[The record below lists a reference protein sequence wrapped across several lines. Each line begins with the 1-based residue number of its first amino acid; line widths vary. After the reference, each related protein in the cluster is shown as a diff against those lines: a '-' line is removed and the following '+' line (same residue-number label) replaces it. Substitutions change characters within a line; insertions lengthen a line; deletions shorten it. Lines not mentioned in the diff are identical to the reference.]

1 MEVREALFGLHAAY
15 WMENKVTKSDKR
27 SGRSP
32 SKTHEHGSDASSEHG
47 SDASSPSD
55 RQATQ
60 QSHGSDA
67 ADRVGAVFPIVG
79 IGMSAGGLE
88 VAAEFLNAMPADSG
102 MGFVI
107 VQHLDPTRESMLV
120 ELLGR
125 ETSMPVVQVEDG
137 MRVEPNRVHVIVP
150 AKTLLISEGIL
161 RLVEPDA
168 PRGHRHP
175 IDKFFSALAEDQ
187 KAKAIAIVLSGAG
200 SNGTA
205 GIADIKQA
213 GGMCI
218 AQDPDTAKFESM
230 PRHAIASN
238 LVDLVLAPKEMPA
251 ALLRYASHSY
261 VLAPR
266 PEIEADDPPRKS
278 ATGLDDVL
286 VLLQARAGHDFS
298 QYKTNT
304 LSRRVHRR
312 MGLAHL
318 EDLGQYLDLLAR
330 EPDEAAALVQDLL
343 IHVTAFFRDAEAW
356 EALDEKVITPI
367 VESAQ
372 TGQSIRVWV
381 PACSTGEEV
390 YTIAMILIERCEAA
404 NKDIAI
410 KVFGTDTAEHH
421 LSEARKATF
430 PGSMVESLP
439 TGRIERFFDKLDDE
453 YYRVKPAVRDK
464 VIFAPQNVLK
474 DPPYSRMD
482 LVSCRNLL
490 IYLTPPAQEKVLSL
504 AHFALRQGGY
514 LFLGNA
520 ETVGQRDHLFE
531 CVSKRWRI
539 YRRLG
544 EARSPLLDFAQWPVR
559 EGPPRAVDAQPKLAD
574 IALKSLADQFAP
586 ASVLI
591 DKNYRVLHFH
601 GPTTEFLIQPTG
613 PPTFDLLSLAREG
626 LRMTVRN
633 AVRRAIET
641 SGAVT
646 LRSAI
651 KGESGKGVLITASPV
666 PGTADTIAMV
676 LVSFTR
682 SDDALPDVA
691 LPSSTSVPAPAPA
704 REIEEELRA
713 AREEMRITVEQYE
726 TTNEELTAAN
736 EEVTSINE
744 ELQATNEEL
753 ESSKEELQ
761 SLNEELGTING
772 QLGRKIAELA
782 DVTDDLRNL
791 LKGSDVATVVLD
803 MDLRIKWFSPP
814 IQTLFDLIESDVGRP
829 LANFTQRFVF
839 RELLARASAAIVDL
853 ATFEGEVPADD
864 GRCLLLRVLPYR
876 TQNER
881 VAGAV
886 VTFMDISDLKAK
898 QSEISEA
905 RSFAEAIVETVRHPL
920 LALGGDLRVRSAN
933 AAFHETFGLS
943 HDETIGRL
951 IYELV
956 DGQWNIPPLREL
968 LEQLVPE
975 HRRIDDYEIC
985 LDVPRLGSRTMLMNA
1000 RCITDSEGPGDLVL
1014 LAIED
1019 ITERRQAGRHQELL
1033 VGELS
1038 HRVKNTLAV
1047 IQSIAAQ
1054 TLRHSSSLETFGE
1067 AFQGRLQA
1075 LARANDAIL
1084 DGSWKGVTLRHTIQ
1098 RSLRPFAVEGR
1109 IRLAEGPEIDLR
1121 PQACLAMTMILH
1133 ELTTNAVKYGALS
1146 VPKGSIAIA
1155 WRIEALGGEQT
1166 ICIEWKECDGPTVS
1180 PPTRQGQG
1188 TRFIERSIAYEMGG
1202 TASVIFD
1209 PEGLRATLSFPAAA
1223 AIMPKS
1229 SPDFTEGSAPGGP

>member
-1 MEVREALFGLHAAY
+1 M
-15 WMENKVTKSDKR
+15 TKGDKR
-27 SGRSP
+27 NGRSSP
-32 SKTHEHGSDASSEHG
+32 NARRAASEAG
-47 SDASSPSD
+47 PETD
-55 RQATQ
+55 RQATP
-60 QSHGSDA
+60 QSHGNDA
-67 ADRVGAVFPIVG
+67 AEGHGGAFPIVG

-88 VAAEFLNAMPADSG
+88 VATTFLNAMPANSG

-107 VQHLDPTRESMLV
+107 VQHLDPTRGSMLV
-120 ELLGR
+120 ELLSR
-125 ETSMPVVQVEDG
+125 ATAMPVVQVEDG
-137 MRVEPNRVHVIVP
+137 MRVKPNRVHVIVP
-150 AKTLLISEGIL
+150 AKTLLIADGIL

-175 IDKFFSALAEDQ
+175 IDKFFSALAQDQ

-205 GIADIKQA
+205 GLADIKQA

-218 AQDPDTAKFESM
+218 AQDPQTAKFDSM

-238 LVDLVLAPKEMPA
+238 LVDLVLAPEAMPE
-251 ALLRYASHSY
+251 ALLRYAKHSY

-266 PEIEADDPPRKS
+266 PEIEADNTPRTS

-286 VLLQARAGHDFS
+286 ALLHARAGHDFS

-312 MGLAHL
+312 MGLAQL

-330 EPDEAAALVQDLL
+330 DPDEAAALVQDLL
-343 IHVTAFFRDAEAW
+343 IHVTAFFRDGEAW
-356 EALDEKVITPI
+356 EALDKEVVTPI

-439 TGRIERFFDKLDDE
+439 AERIERFFDKLDDE
-453 YYRVKPAVRDK
+453 YYRVKPTVRDK

-504 AHFALRQGGY
+504 AHFALREGGY

-520 ETVGQRDHLFE
+520 ETVGQRDHMFE

-544 EARSPLLDFAQWPVR
+544 TGRSSMLDFAQWPVR
-559 EGPPRAVDAQPKLAD
+559 EGPPRALDAQPKLAD
-574 IALKSLADQFAP
+574 IALRTLAERFAP

-601 GPTTEFLIQPTG
+601 GSTEQFLIQPMG
-613 PPTFDLLSLAREG
+613 APTFDVLSLVREG

-641 SGAVT
+641 SQAVT
-646 LRSAI
+646 LRGTI
-651 KGESGKGVLITASPV
+651 KSETGSGVLVTASPV
-666 PGTADTIAMV
+666 RGTSDANAMV
-676 LVSFTR
+676 LVSFAR
-682 SDDALPDVA
+682 PDAVMPDA
-691 LPSSTSVPAPAPA
+691 MLASAASMPAQV

-713 AREEMRITVEQYE
+713 AREEMRATVEQYE

-772 QLGRKIAELA
+772 QLGRKISELA

-791 LKGSDVATVVLD
+791 LKGNDVATIVLD
-803 MDLRIKWFSPP
+803 IDLRIKWFSPP
-814 IQTLFDLIESDVGRP
+814 IQTLFHLIESDVGRP

-839 RELLARASAAIVDL
+839 GDLLARAKAAIDDL
-853 ATFEGEVPADD
+853 ATFEDEVAADD

-876 TQNER
+876 TQDDER

-886 VTFMDISDLKAK
+886 VTIVDITDLKSK
-898 QSEISEA
+898 QFEISQA

-933 AAFHETFGLS
+933 AAFHEIFGFS
-943 HDETIGRL
+943 SDETMGHL
-951 IYELV
+951 IYELLE
-956 DGQWNIPPLREL
+956 GQSNVPPLREL
-968 LEQLVPE
+968 LERLVPE
-975 HRRIDDYEIC
+975 HRRIDDYEVN
-985 LDVPRLGSRTMLMNA
+985 LGVPRLGSRTMLMNA
-1000 RCITDSEGPGDLVL
+1000 RCIADSQGSGELVL

-1019 ITERRQAGRHQELL
+1019 ITERRETARHQELL
-1033 VGELS
+1033 MGELS

-1047 IQSIAAQ
+1047 VQSIAAQ
-1054 TLRHSSSLETFGE
+1054 TLRHSGSLETFGE

-1075 LARANDAIL
+1075 LARANDAII

-1098 RSLRPFAVEGR
+1098 RSLRPFAMEGR
-1109 IRLAEGPEIDLR
+1109 ISLADGPEIDLL
-1121 PQACLAMTMILH
+1121 PQACLAITMILH

-1146 VPKGSIAIA
+1146 VTDGSIAIA
-1155 WRIEALGGEQT
+1155 WRIEASEGGET
-1166 ICIEWKECDGPTVS
+1166 ICVDWKERDGPAVVPRS
-1180 PPTRQGQG
+1180 RKGQG
-1188 TRFIERSIAYEMGG
+1188 SRFIERSIAYELDG
-1202 TASVIFD
+1202 TASMVFD
-1209 PEGLRATLSFPAAA
+1209 PSGLQAKLSFPAAS
-1223 AIMPKS
+1223 AIMPKN
-1229 SPDFTEGSAPGGP
+1229 PFITIAGSATDGK

>member
-1 MEVREALFGLHAAY
+1 M
-15 WMENKVTKSDKR
+15 TKGDR
-27 SGRSP
+27 RNGRST
-32 SKTHEHGSDASSEHG
+32 SKARQAASAAG
-47 SDASSPSD
+47 PGTD
-55 RQATQ
+55 RQATP

-67 ADRVGAVFPIVG
+67 AEGVGGAFPIVG

-88 VAAEFLNAMPADSG
+88 VATAFLNAMPVDSG

-120 ELLGR
+120 ELLSR
-125 ETSMPVVQVEDG
+125 ETGMPVVKIEDG
-137 MRVEPNRVHVIVP
+137 MPVEPNRVHVIVP
-150 AKTLLISEGIL
+150 AKTLLIRDGIL

-175 IDKFFSALAEDQ
+175 IDKFFSSLGEDQ

-205 GIADIKQA
+205 GLADIKQA

-218 AQDPDTAKFESM
+218 AQDPDTAKFDSM

-238 LVDLVLAPKEMPA
+238 LVDLVLAPKAMPA

-266 PEIEADDPPRKS
+266 PEIEADDSSRTS

-286 VLLQARAGHDFS
+286 ALLHARAGHDFS

-304 LSRRVHRR
+304 LSRRIHRR
-312 MGLAHL
+312 MGLAQI
-318 EDLGQYLDLLAR
+318 EDLGQYLDLLAQDS
-330 EPDEAAALVQDLL
+330 DEAAALVQDLL

-356 EALDEKVITPI
+356 EALDAQVITPM
-367 VESAQ
+367 VDKAQ
-372 TGQSIRVWV
+372 AGQSIRVWV

-404 NKDIAI
+404 NKDIEI

-439 TGRIERFFDKLDDE
+439 TERIERFFDKLDDE
-453 YYRVKPAVRDK
+453 YYRIKPTVRER

-490 IYLTPPAQEKVLSL
+490 IYLTPPAQEKVLTL
-504 AHFALRQGGY
+504 AHFALREGGY

-520 ETVGQRDHLFE
+520 ETVGQRDHMFG

-539 YRRLG
+539 YRRVG
-544 EARSPLLDFAQWPVR
+544 AGRSPALQLSQWPIR
-559 EGPPRAVDAQPKLAD
+559 EGPARTPDAEPKLAD
-574 IALKSLADQFAP
+574 VALKSLAERFAP

-591 DKNYRVLHFH
+591 DKNYRALHFH
-601 GPTTEFLIQPTG
+601 GSTEEFLAQPAG
-613 PPTFDLLSLAREG
+613 APTVDLLSLTREG

-633 AVRRAIET
+633 AVRRAVET
-641 SGAVT
+641 SEAVT
-646 LRSAI
+646 LRAAL
-651 KGESGKGVLITASPV
+651 KGEAKNGVLVTASPV
-666 PGTADTIAMV
+666 PGSSDANAMV
-676 LVSFTR
+676 LVSFAR
-682 SDDALPDVA
+682 SESATPDVGPESIA
-691 LPSSTSVPAPAPA
+691 PMPAQAHD
-704 REIEEELRA
+704 IEEELRA
-713 AREEMRITVEQYE
+713 AREEMRVTVERYE

-772 QLGRKIAELA
+772 QLGRKISELA
-782 DVTDDLRNL
+782 EVTDDLRNL
-791 LKGSDVATVVLD
+791 MRGSDVATIILD
-803 MDLRIKWFSPP
+803 IDLRIKWFSPT

-839 RELLARASAAIVDL
+839 RQLLARARAAIEDL

-876 TQNER
+876 TQDDR

-886 VTFMDISDLKAK
+886 VTFMDITDLKSK

-933 AAFHETFGLS
+933 AAFHDTFGLS
-943 HDETIGRL
+943 PAETIGRL

-956 DGQWNIPPLREL
+956 DGQWNVPPLREL

-975 HRRIDDYEIC
+975 HRRIDEYEIN
-985 LDVPRLGSRTMLMNA
+985 LGVPRLGSRTMLINA
-1000 RCITDSEGPGDLVL
+1000 RCIADSQGSGELVL

-1019 ITERRQAGRHQELL
+1019 ITERREAARHQDLL
-1033 VGELS
+1033 MGELS

-1047 IQSIAAQ
+1047 VQSIAAQ

-1067 AFQGRLQA
+1067 AFQGRVQA

-1098 RSLRPFAVEGR
+1098 RSLRPFAMEGR

-1121 PQACLAMTMILH
+1121 PQACLAITMILH

-1155 WRIEALGGEQT
+1155 WRIEASEGEQI
-1166 ICIEWKECDGPTVS
+1166 ICVEWKERDGPKVS

-1188 TRFIERSIAYEMGG
+1188 TRFIERSIAYELDG

-1209 PEGLRATLSFPAAA
+1209 PEGLQAALSFPATAA
-1223 AIMPKS
+1223 MMPKS
-1229 SPDFTEGSAPGGP
+1229 LPDVTEGSAPDGL

>member
-1 MEVREALFGLHAAY
+1 MT
-15 WMENKVTKSDKR
+15 NDDKR
-27 SGRSP
+27 NGRNSP
-32 SKTHEHGSDASSEHG
+32 KARKAGSEAGPEI
-47 SDASSPSD
+47 D
-55 RQATQ
+55 RQVTPQ
-60 QSHGSDA
+60 LHGNEA
-67 ADRVGAVFPIVG
+67 AEGVGGAFPIVG

-88 VAAEFLNAMPADSG
+88 VATAFLKAMPADSG

-107 VQHLDPTRESMLV
+107 VQHLDPTRGSMLA
-120 ELLGR
+120 EILSR
-125 ETSMPVVQVEDG
+125 ETAMPVVQIEDG
-137 MRVEPNRVHVIVP
+137 MPVEPNRVHVIVP
-150 AKTLLISEGIL
+150 AKTLLISDGIL

-175 IDKFFSALAEDQ
+175 IDKFFSALAQDQ

-218 AQDPDTAKFESM
+218 AQDPETARFDSM

-238 LVDLVLAPKEMPA
+238 LVDMVLAPEAMPE
-251 ALLRYASHSY
+251 ALMRYARHSY
-261 VLAPR
+261 VVAPR
-266 PEIEADDPPRKS
+266 PEIEADVEAGDAPTQS

-286 VLLQARAGHDFS
+286 ALLNARAGHDFS
-298 QYKTNT
+298 QYKHNT

-312 MGLAHL
+312 MGLAQL
-318 EDLGQYLDLLAR
+318 EDLGQYLDLLAG

-356 EALDEKVITPI
+356 EALDHEVITPL
-367 VESAQ
+367 VQSAQ

-390 YTIAMILIERCEAA
+390 YTIAMLLIERCEAA

-430 PGSMVESLP
+430 PGSMIESL
-439 TGRIERFFDKLDDE
+439 TGERIERFFDKLDDN
-453 YYRVKPAVRDK
+453 YYRVKPVLREK

-490 IYLTPPAQEKVLSL
+490 IYLVPAAQEKVLSL
-504 AHFALRQGGY
+504 AHFALREGGY

-520 ETVGQRDHLFE
+520 ETVGKRDHMFE

-544 EARSPLLDFAQWPVR
+544 SGRSPMLEFSQWPIR
-559 EGPPRAVDAQPKLAD
+559 EEPARAADAKPKLAD
-574 IALKSLADQFAP
+574 IAMKSLAERFAP

-601 GPTTEFLIQPTG
+601 GSTENFLTQPAGT
-613 PPTFDLLSLAREG
+613 PTFDLLALARGG

-633 AVRRAIET
+633 AVRKAIDT
-641 SGAVT
+641 SEAVT
-646 LRSAI
+646 LRCAM
-651 KGESGKGVLITASPV
+651 KGEAKNSVAVTASPIR
-666 PGTADTIAMV
+666 GTGDANLMV
-676 LVSFTR
+676 LVSFVR
-682 SDDALPDVA
+682 SESVMNDAPLQNVA
-691 LPSSTSVPAPAPA
+691 PVPVEV
-704 REIEEELRA
+704 RDIEEELMC
-713 AREEMRITVEQYE
+713 AREEMRNTVERHE

-761 SLNEELGTING
+761 ALNEELGTING
-772 QLGRKIAELA
+772 QLGRKISELA

-791 LKGSDVATVVLD
+791 MKGSDVATIVLD
-803 MDLRIKWFSPP
+803 TDLRIKWFSPP
-814 IQTLFDLIESDVGRP
+814 IQSLFHLIDSDVGRP
-829 LANFTQRFVF
+829 IANFTQKFIF
-839 RELLARASAAIVDL
+839 GELLYRAKAAINDL
-853 ATFEGEVPADD
+853 ATFEGEIRADD
-864 GRCLLLRVLPYR
+864 GRCLLLRVMPYR
-876 TQNER
+876 TQDDR
-881 VAGAV
+881 IAGAV
-886 VTFMDISDLKAK
+886 VVFVDVTDLKSK
-898 QSEISEA
+898 QMEISEA

-920 LALGGDLRVRSAN
+920 LALGRDLRVRSAN
-933 AAFHETFGLS
+933 SAFHTTFGLGP
-943 HDETIGRL
+943 DEVVGYL

-956 DGQWNIPPLREL
+956 DGQWNVPSLRTL

-975 HRRIDDYEIC
+975 HRRINDYEIE
-985 LDVPRLGSRTMLMNA
+985 LDVPRLGSRKMLMNA
-1000 RCITDSEGPGDLVL
+1000 RSMADSQGGGELVL

-1019 ITERRQAGRHQELL
+1019 ITQRIETDRHQELL

-1047 IQSIAAQ
+1047 VQSLAAQ
-1054 TLRHSSSLETFGE
+1054 TLRHSSSLETFAE

-1084 DGSWKGVTLRHTIQ
+1084 DGNWKGVTLRHTIQ
-1098 RSLRPFAVEGR
+1098 RSLRPFGLDDR
-1109 IRLAEGPEIDLR
+1109 IRLAEGPVIDLR
-1121 PQACLAMTMILH
+1121 PQACLAITMILH

-1146 VPKGSIAIA
+1146 VQSGSIDIA
-1155 WRIEALGGEQT
+1155 WRIDPDGREQT
-1166 ICIEWKECDGPTVS
+1166 ITIEWSERDGPVVV
-1180 PPTRQGQG
+1180 PPIRQGQG
-1188 TRFIERSIAYEMGG
+1188 TRFIEKSIAYELSG
-1202 TASVIFD
+1202 TAKVDFD
-1209 PEGLRATLSFPAAA
+1209 PDGLRATLSFPSASS
-1223 AIMPKS
+1223 IMPKPS
-1229 SPDFTEGSAPGGP
+1229 LDITGRNAPSDR

>member
-1 MEVREALFGLHAAY
+1 
-15 WMENKVTKSDKR
+15 MENKLTKGEKR
-27 SGRSP
+27 NGQSP
-32 SKTHEHGSDASSEHG
+32 SQKQKSGFQAGPQE
-47 SDASSPSD
+47 D
-55 RQATQ
+55 RQTTP

-67 ADRVGAVFPIVG
+67 AEGVGGAFPIVG

-88 VAAEFLNAMPADSG
+88 VATAFLNAMPADSG

-120 ELLGR
+120 DLLSR
-125 ETSMPVVQVEDG
+125 ETSMTVVQVEDG
-137 MRVEPNRVHVIVP
+137 MRVEPNRVHIIVP
-150 AKTLLISEGIL
+150 AKTLLIRDGIL
-161 RLVEPDA
+161 RLVEPEA

-175 IDKFFSALAEDQ
+175 IDKFFSALAQDQ

-205 GIADIKQA
+205 GLADIKQA
-213 GGMCI
+213 GGICI
-218 AQDPDTAKFESM
+218 AQDPATAKFDSM
-230 PRHAIASN
+230 PRHAIASS
-238 LVDLVLAPKEMPA
+238 LVDLVLAPKDMPE
-251 ALLRYASHSY
+251 ALLRYARHSY

-266 PEIEADDPPRKS
+266 PEIEGDEKTTKS

-286 VLLQARAGHDFS
+286 ALLHARAGHDFS
-298 QYKTNT
+298 QYKHNT

-312 MGLAHL
+312 MGLAQL

-330 EPDEAAALVQDLL
+330 EPDEATALVQDLL

-356 EALDEKVITPI
+356 EVLDAEVITPM

-372 TGQSIRVWV
+372 AGQSIRVWV

-439 TGRIERFFDKLDDE
+439 SERIERFFDRLDDN
-453 YYRVKPAVRDK
+453 YFRVKPAVREK

-490 IYLTPPAQEKVLSL
+490 IYLTPAAQEKVLSL
-504 AHFALRQGGY
+504 AHFALREGGY

-520 ETVGQRDHLFE
+520 ETVGQREHLFE

-544 EARSPLLDFAQWPVR
+544 SGRSTMLEFSQWPIR
-559 EGPPRAVDAQPKLAD
+559 EGPARSTDAQPKLAD
-574 IALKSLADQFAP
+574 IALKSLAERFAP

-601 GPTTEFLIQPTG
+601 GATEEFLTQSAG

-633 AVRRAIET
+633 AVRKAIET
-641 SGAVT
+641 SEAVT
-646 LRSAI
+646 LRSAV
-651 KGESGKGVLITASPV
+651 KGQKKNGVLVTASPV
-666 PGTADTIAMV
+666 RGAPDANGML
-676 LVSFTR
+676 LVSFAR
-682 SDDALPDVA
+682 SEAALLNAPPPDAA
-691 LPSSTSVPAPAPA
+691 LMSTQGH
-704 REIEEELRA
+704 EIEEELKA
-713 AREEMRITVEQYE
+713 ARDEMRITIEQYE

-772 QLGRKIAELA
+772 QLGRKISELA

-791 LKGSDVATVVLD
+791 LKGSDVATMVLD
-803 MDLRIKWFSPP
+803 IDLKIKWFSPP
-814 IQTLFDLIESDVGRP
+814 IRTLFDLMENDVGRP
-829 LANFTQRFVF
+829 IASFTQKFLF
-839 RELLARASAAIVDL
+839 GELLTRAKAAIDDL
-853 ATFEGEVPADD
+853 GTFEDEVRADD

-876 TQNER
+876 TQDDR

-886 VTFMDISDLKAK
+886 VTFIDVTDLKSK

-933 AAFHETFGLS
+933 AAFHHTFGLS
-943 HDETIGRL
+943 PGDTIGHL

-956 DGQWNIPPLREL
+956 DGQWNVPPLREL

-975 HRRIDDYEIC
+975 HRRIDEYEIS
-985 LDVPRLGSRTMLMNA
+985 LQVPRLGSRTMLMNA
-1000 RCITDSEGPGDLVL
+1000 RCIADNAGSGELVL
-1014 LAIED
+1014 LAFED
-1019 ITERRQAGRHQELL
+1019 ITERRDAGRHQELL

-1038 HRVKNTLAV
+1038 HRVKNTLTV
-1047 IQSIAAQ
+1047 VQSIAAH
-1054 TLRHSSSLETFGE
+1054 TLRHSNSLESFGE

-1084 DGSWKGVTLRHTIQ
+1084 DGSWNGVTLRHTIQ
-1098 RSLRPFAVEGR
+1098 RSLRPFAVEGQ
-1109 IRLAEGPEIDLR
+1109 IKFADGPEIDLR
-1121 PQACLAMTMILH
+1121 PQACLAITMILH

-1146 VPKGSIAIA
+1146 VPTGTITIA
-1155 WRIEALGGEQT
+1155 WWIDGSEQQQT
-1166 ICIEWKECDGPTVS
+1166 IFVDWRESDGPAVL

-1188 TRFIERSIAYEMGG
+1188 TRFIERSIAYELNGE
-1202 TASVIFD
+1202 ASVSFKPD
-1209 PEGLRATLSFPAAA
+1209 GLHATLSFPSVSST
-1223 AIMPKS
+1223 MPRTS
-1229 SPDFTEGSAPGGP
+1229 SDNTSGSVSSGR

>member
-1 MEVREALFGLHAAY
+1 MTNG
-15 WMENKVTKSDKR
+15 NKN

-32 SKTHEHGSDASSEHG
+32 AKGRRAPSEDAPK
-47 SDASSPSD
+47 AD
-55 RQATQ
+55 RQTKP
-60 QSHGSDA
+60 QSYGNDA
-67 ADRVGAVFPIVG
+67 AEGVGGAFPIVG

-88 VAAEFLNAMPADSG
+88 VATAFLNAMPADSG

-120 ELLGR
+120 ELLSR
-125 ETSMPVVQVEDG
+125 ETGMPVVKIEDG
-137 MRVEPNRVHVIVP
+137 MPVEPNRVHVIVP
-150 AKTLLISEGIL
+150 AKTLLIRDGIL

-175 IDKFFSALAEDQ
+175 IDKFFSALAQDQ

-205 GIADIKQA
+205 GLADIKQA

-218 AQDPDTAKFESM
+218 AQDPDTAKFDSM

-238 LVDLVLAPKEMPA
+238 LVDLVLAPKAMPE

-261 VLAPR
+261 VLGPR
-266 PEIEADDPPRKS
+266 PEIEADDPPRTS

-286 VLLQARAGHDFS
+286 ALLHARAGHDFS

-304 LSRRVHRR
+304 LSRRIHRR
-312 MGLAHL
+312 MGLAQL

-367 VESAQ
+367 VEKAQ
-372 TGQSIRVWV
+372 VGQLIRVWV
-381 PACSTGEEV
+381 LACSTGEEV

-430 PGSMVESLP
+430 ASSMVESLP
-439 TGRIERFFDKLDDE
+439 AERIERFFDKLDDE
-453 YYRVKPAVRDK
+453 YYRIKPAVRDR

-490 IYLTPPAQEKVLSL
+490 IYLTPPAQEKVLAL
-504 AHFALRQGGY
+504 AHFALREGGY

-531 CVSKRWRI
+531 CISKRWRI
-539 YRRLG
+539 YRRVG
-544 EARSPLLDFAQWPVR
+544 TGRSSGLQFSQWPIR
-559 EGPPRAVDAQPKLAD
+559 EGPARAADAEPKLAD
-574 IALKSLADQFAP
+574 LALRSLAERFAP

-591 DKNYRVLHFH
+591 DKNYRALHFH
-601 GPTTEFLIQPTG
+601 GSTEEFLTQPAG
-613 PPTFDLLSLAREG
+613 APTVDLLSLAREG

-633 AVRRAIET
+633 AVRRAVET
-641 SGAVT
+641 SEAVT
-646 LRSAI
+646 LQGAV
-651 KGESGKGVLITASPV
+651 KGEAKNGVLVTASPV
-666 PGTADTIAMV
+666 GESSDPNAMV
-676 LVSFTR
+676 LVSFAR
-682 SDDALPDVA
+682 SETASPG
-691 LPSSTSVPAPAPA
+691 SVPETAAPVPVRAHD
-704 REIEEELRA
+704 IEEELKA
-713 AREEMRITVEQYE
+713 ARQEMGVTVERYE

-772 QLGRKIAELA
+772 QLGRKISELA

-803 MDLRIKWFSPP
+803 IDLRIKWFSPP
-814 IQTLFDLIESDVGRP
+814 IQTLFELIESDVGRP

-839 RELLARASAAIVDL
+839 RELLARARAAIKDL
-853 ATFEGEVPADD
+853 ATFEEEVPADD
-864 GRCLLLRVLPYR
+864 GRYLLLRVLPYR
-876 TQNER
+876 TQDDR

-886 VTFMDISDLKAK
+886 VTFVDITDLKSK

-905 RSFAEAIVETVRHPL
+905 RRFAEAIVETIRHPL
-920 LALGGDLRVRSAN
+920 MALGGDLRVRSAN
-933 AAFHETFGLS
+933 SAFHEKFGLS
-943 HDETIGRL
+943 PDETIGRL

-956 DGQWNIPPLREL
+956 DGQWNVPPLREL
-968 LEQLVPE
+968 LEQLIPD
-975 HRRIDDYEIC
+975 HKRIDDYEIS
-985 LDVPRLGSRTMLMNA
+985 LSVPRLGSRTMLMNA
-1000 RCITDSEGPGDLVL
+1000 RCIADSQGSGELVL

-1019 ITERRQAGRHQELL
+1019 ITERRETARHQELL
-1033 VGELS
+1033 MGELS

-1047 IQSIAAQ
+1047 VQSIAAQ
-1054 TLRHSSSLETFGE
+1054 TLRHSSSLENFGD
-1067 AFQGRLQA
+1067 AFKGRLQA
-1075 LARANDAIL
+1075 LASANDAIL

-1098 RSLRPFAVEGR
+1098 RALRPFAIESR

-1121 PQACLAMTMILH
+1121 PQACLAITMILH

-1146 VPKGSIAIA
+1146 VPKGAIDIA
-1155 WRIEALGGEQT
+1155 WRTEASGPEET
-1166 ICIEWKECDGPTVS
+1166 IILDWRERDGPAVA
-1180 PPTRQGQG
+1180 PPSRQGQG
-1188 TRFIERSIAYEMGG
+1188 TRFIERSIAYELGG
-1202 TASVIFD
+1202 TANMIFD
-1209 PEGLRATLSFPAAA
+1209 PDGLQATLSFPSGS
-1223 AIMPKS
+1223 AIMPRS
-1229 SPDFTEGSAPGGP
+1229 SPETSRGNASDGQ

>member
-1 MEVREALFGLHAAY
+1 
-15 WMENKVTKSDKR
+15 MENEVPKGEKRGTRKPPQPPEPDGASESDLQIAPH
-27 SGRSP
+27 SYG
-32 SKTHEHGSDASSEHG
+32 T
-47 SDASSPSD
+47 
-55 RQATQ
+55 
-60 QSHGSDA
+60 DA
-67 ADRVGAVFPIVG
+67 AEGVGGAFPIVG

-88 VAAEFLNAMPADSG
+88 VASAFLNAMPPDSG

-120 ELLGR
+120 ELLSR
-125 ETSMPVVQVEDG
+125 ETTMPVVHVEDG
-137 MRVEPNRVHVIVP
+137 MKVEPNRVHVIIP
-150 AKTLLISEGIL
+150 AKTLLIHDGVL
-161 RLVEPDA
+161 QLVEPDA

-175 IDKFFSALAEDQ
+175 IDKFFSALAQDQ

-200 SNGTA
+200 SNGSA
-205 GIADIKQA
+205 GLADIKQA

-218 AQDPDTAKFESM
+218 AQDPATAKFDSM
-230 PRHAIASN
+230 PRHAITSTF
-238 LVDLVLAPKEMPA
+238 VDLVLAPEAMPE
-251 ALLRYASHSY
+251 ALLRYVSHSY

-266 PEIEADDPPRKS
+266 PEITGEESAQKS

-286 VLLQARAGHDFS
+286 ALLQARAGHDFS

-304 LSRRVHRR
+304 LSRRIHRR
-312 MGLAHL
+312 MGLAQL
-318 EDLGQYLDLLAR
+318 EDLGQYLELLAR
-330 EPDEAAALVQDLL
+330 DPDEAAALVQDLL

-356 EALDEKVITPI
+356 EALDAKVITPI
-367 VESAQ
+367 VENARA
-372 TGQSIRVWV
+372 GQSIRVWV

-404 NKDIAI
+404 NKDIEI

-430 PGSMVESLP
+430 PGSMIESLP
-439 TGRIERFFDKLDDE
+439 PTRIARFFDQLDDN
-453 YYRVKPAVRDK
+453 YYRIKPAVRDK

-504 AHFALRQGGY
+504 AHFALREGGY

-520 ETVGQRDHLFE
+520 ETVGQRDHMFE
-531 CVSKRWRI
+531 CVSKTWRI
-539 YRRLG
+539 YRRVG
-544 EARSPLLDFAQWPVR
+544 AGRSSTLQFSQWPVR
-559 EGPPRAVDAQPKLAD
+559 EGPARAVDAEPRLAD
-574 IALKSLADQFAP
+574 LAVRSLAERFAP

-591 DKNYRVLHFH
+591 DKNYRALHFH
-601 GPTTEFLIQPTG
+601 GSTEEFLAQPAG
-613 PPTFDLLSLAREG
+613 APTVDLLSLAREG

-641 SGAVT
+641 SEAVT
-646 LRSAI
+646 LRGAV
-651 KGESGKGVLITASPV
+651 KGEMKNGVLVTASPV
-666 PGTADTIAMV
+666 RGSSDANAMV
-676 LVSFTR
+676 LVSFAR
-682 SDDALPDVA
+682 SETASPYG
-691 LPSSTSVPAPAPA
+691 VPETATLMPAQA
-704 REIEEELRA
+704 HDIEEELKA
-713 AREEMRITVEQYE
+713 ARQEMRITVERYE

-772 QLGRKIAELA
+772 QLGRKISELA
-782 DVTDDLRNL
+782 EVTDDLRNL
-791 LKGSDVATVVLD
+791 MRGSDVPTIILD
-803 MDLRIKWFSPP
+803 IDLRIKWFSPQ

-829 LANFTQRFVF
+829 LANFTRQFAF
-839 RELLARASAAIVDL
+839 GELLARASAAIDDL
-853 ATFEGEVPADD
+853 ATFEDEVRADD

-876 TQNER
+876 TQDDR

-886 VTFMDISDLKAK
+886 VTFVDITDLKSK
-898 QSEISEA
+898 QAQISEA
-905 RSFAEAIVETVRHPL
+905 RRFAEAIVETVRHPL

-933 AAFHETFGLS
+933 AAFHEKFGLS
-943 HDETIGRL
+943 PDETIGRL

-956 DGQWNIPPLREL
+956 DGQWNVPPLREL
-968 LEQLVPE
+968 LEQLIPE
-975 HRRIDDYEIC
+975 HGLIDDYEIN
-985 LDVPRLGSRTMLMNA
+985 LGVPRLGSRTMLMNA
-1000 RCITDSEGPGDLVL
+1000 RCIADSQDSGELIL

-1019 ITERRQAGRHQELL
+1019 ITDRREAARHQELL

-1047 IQSIAAQ
+1047 VQSIAAE
-1054 TLRHSSSLETFGE
+1054 TLRHSSSLDTFGD

-1075 LARANDAIL
+1075 LALANDAIL

-1098 RSLRPFAVEGR
+1098 RALRPFAVEGR

-1121 PQACLAMTMILH
+1121 PQTCLAITMILH

-1146 VPKGSIAIA
+1146 VPKGVIAIA
-1155 WRIEALGGEQT
+1155 WRTEAAGQDE
-1166 ICIEWKECDGPTVS
+1166 CVHIEWQERGGPAVL
-1180 PPTRQGQG
+1180 PPSRKGQG
-1188 TRFIERSIAYEMGG
+1188 TRFIERSIAYELGG
-1202 TASVIFD
+1202 TASMLFD
-1209 PEGLRATLSFPAAA
+1209 PGGLHATLSFPSAS

-1229 SPDFTEGSAPGGP
+1229 APETSTGSALDGQ

>member
-1 MEVREALFGLHAAY
+1 
-15 WMENKVTKSDKR
+15 MENKMTKGEKR
-27 SGRSP
+27 DGRGSP
-32 SKTHEHGSDASSEHG
+32 QARLRGAQSQA
-47 SDASSPSD
+47 AVASD
-55 RQATQ
+55 RQSTP
-60 QSHGSDA
+60 QSIDSEA
-67 ADRVGAVFPIVG
+67 AEGVGGDFPIVG

-88 VAAEFLNAMPADSG
+88 VATAFLNAMPADSG

-120 ELLGR
+120 DLLSR
-125 ETSMPVVQVEDG
+125 ETKMPVVKVEDG
-137 MRVEPNRVHVIVP
+137 MRVEPNRVHIIVP
-150 AKTLLISEGIL
+150 AKTLLIRDGIL
-161 RLVEPDA
+161 HLVEPEA

-175 IDKFFSALAEDQ
+175 IDKFFSALAQDQ

-205 GIADIKQA
+205 GLADIKQA

-218 AQDPDTAKFESM
+218 AQDPETARFDSM
-230 PRHAIASN
+230 PRHAIASK
-238 LVDLVLAPKEMPA
+238 LVDLVLTPAQMPE
-251 ALLRYASHSY
+251 ALMRYASHSY
-261 VLAPR
+261 VVAQQ
-266 PEIEADDPPRKS
+266 PEIDADTGPKKS

-286 VLLQARAGHDFS
+286 ALLHARAGHDFS
-298 QYKTNT
+298 QYKHNT
-304 LSRRVHRR
+304 LSRRIHRR
-312 MGLAHL
+312 MGLAQL

-356 EALDEKVITPI
+356 EALDAKVITPI
-367 VESAQ
+367 VENAQ
-372 TGQSIRVWV
+372 TGQSIRIWV

-421 LSEARKATF
+421 LSSARKATF
-430 PGSMVESLP
+430 PGSMVESLSSE
-439 TGRIERFFDKLDDE
+439 RIERFFDKLDDN
-453 YYRVKPAVRDK
+453 YYRVKPAVRDR

-490 IYLTPPAQEKVLSL
+490 IYLTQSAQEKVLSF
-504 AHFALRQGGY
+504 AHFSLREGGY

-520 ETVGQRDHLFE
+520 ETVGRRDHMFE

-544 EARSPLLDFAQWPVR
+544 SGRSTMLDFSQWPIR
-559 EGPPRAVDAQPKLAD
+559 EGPARLADVQPKLAD
-574 IALKSLADQFAP
+574 IAVKSLAERFAP

-601 GPTTEFLIQPTG
+601 GSTEEFLTQPAG

-626 LRMTVRN
+626 LRMAVRN
-633 AVRRAIET
+633 AVRKAIET
-641 SGAVT
+641 SETVT
-646 LRSAI
+646 LQSSI
-651 KGESGKGVLITASPV
+651 KGETKNGVLVTAGLV
-666 PGTADTIAMV
+666 RGAGDATAMV
-676 LVSFTR
+676 LVSFAL
-682 SDDALPDVA
+682 SDAVSRNAALENA
-691 LPSSTSVPAPAPA
+691 MSVPAQA
-704 REIEEELRA
+704 REIEDELKA

-753 ESSKEELQ
+753 ESTKEELQ

-772 QLGRKIAELA
+772 QLGQKNSELA

-791 LKGSDVATVVLD
+791 LKGSDVATIVLD
-803 MDLRIKWFSPP
+803 TELRIKWFSPP
-814 IQTLFDLIESDVGRP
+814 IRALFHLIDSDIGRP
-829 LANFTQRFVF
+829 IGAFTQNFAF
-839 RELLARASAAIVDL
+839 RGLAKRAKAAIVDL
-853 ATFEGEVPADD
+853 ATFEDEVRADD

-876 TQNER
+876 TQDDR

-886 VTFMDISDLKAK
+886 ITLVDITDLKAK
-898 QSEISEA
+898 QSEVQEA
-905 RSFAEAIVETVRHPL
+905 RRFAEAIVETVRHPL
-920 LALGGDLRVRSAN
+920 LALDGDLRVRSAN
-933 AAFHETFGLS
+933 TAFQHTFGLS
-943 HDETIGRL
+943 PDETLGHL
-951 IYELV
+951 VYELV
-956 DGQWNIPPLREL
+956 DGQWNVPQFRTL

-975 HRRIDDYEIC
+975 HRQIDDYLIT
-985 LDVPRLGSRTMLMNA
+985 LDVPRLGSRKMLMNA
-1000 RCITDSEGPGDLVL
+1000 RCIADSQGAGELVL

-1019 ITERRQAGRHQELL
+1019 ISDRSETARHQELL

-1038 HRVKNTLAV
+1038 HRVKNTLTV
-1047 IQSIAAQ
+1047 VQSIAAQ
-1054 TLRHSSSLETFGE
+1054 TLRHSSSLETFGN

-1084 DGSWKGVTLRHTIQ
+1084 DGSLKGVTLKHTIE
-1098 RSLRPFAVEGR
+1098 RSLKPFAVEGR
-1109 IRLAEGPEIDLR
+1109 IVLDEGPPIDLR
-1121 PQACLAMTMILH
+1121 PQACLAITMILH

-1146 VPKGSIAIA
+1146 VTTGYIAIA
-1155 WRIEALGGEQT
+1155 WRLRGFGEAQT
-1166 ICIEWKECDGPTVS
+1166 ICVDWREHDGPAVA
-1180 PPTRQGQG
+1180 PPSRRGQG
-1188 TRFIERSIAYEMGG
+1188 TRFIEQSIAYELGG
-1202 TASVIFD
+1202 TASVVYEHD
-1209 PEGLRATLSFPAAA
+1209 GLRATLNFPFKSS
-1223 AIMPKS
+1223 IMPETL
-1229 SPDFTEGSAPGGP
+1229 PELTEGSAPSGR